1 MSPGFAGKETMRTI
15 TKLAI
20 LFAASATLL
29 SSAQTARAQQDHEV
43 LPAPLPSQIVAGRKV
58 FISNAGVDSRY
69 LYNGGPD
76 RLYNQFYAA
85 MKRWGRYE
93 LVPAPAEA
101 DLVLEIRLIAPI
113 GGVNVMNGSGSSR
126 TDPQFRLI
134 ILDPGT
140 RVTLWVFTEHI
151 EPAVLQGNR
160 DKNFDQAVNNLFN
173 DLRNIAGQPVAAS
186 SKK

>member
-1 MSPGFAGKETMRTI
+1 MRTI

-29 SSAQTARAQQDHEV
+29 TSAQTARAQQDHEV

-58 FISNAGVDSRY
+58 FISNAGGDSRNI
-69 LYNGGPD
+69 YNGGPD
-76 RLYNQFYAA
+76 RLYNQFHAA
-85 MKRWGRYE
+85 IKNWGRYE
-93 LVPAPAEA
+93 PVGSPAES
-101 DLVLEIRLIAPI
+101 DLVLEVSLANPFVGEGVP
-113 GGVNVMNGSGSSR
+113 GGGGQGVGRSR
-126 TDPQFRLI
+126 SDPQFRLV

-173 DLRNIAGQPVAAS
+173 DLRNIAGQPVAAAN

>member
-1 MSPGFAGKETMRTI
+1 MRTI

-29 SSAQTARAQQDHEV
+29 TSAQTARAQQDHEV

-69 LYNGGPD
+69 LYNGGPVEGGT
-76 RLYNQFYAA
+76 FPA
-85 MKRWGRYE
+85 MIWHD
-93 LVPAPAEA
+93 AEA

-126 TDPQFRLI
+126 TDPQFRLV

-173 DLRNIAGQPVAAS
+173 DLRNIAGQPVAAAT